1 MFDGTRIIK
10 AIKNAKIPL
19 IICLISFLIGI
30 LFSIFFTMSEDT
42 LARCVSIFN
51 IVTNEI
57 TITYYIWRFV
67 CESIILVIVFTCGLT
82 LYTMPLIYV
91 LLAYRG
97 FLTGLVIKSLIISY
111 SIGGIAVTVF
121 VVVPSALI
129 ALAAIT
135 CSCVLS
141 CERLCGKRV
150 IKCLN
155 PQNLLMDFLF
165 CLSVALASVIYILLI
180 QVVFILPLNYS
191 V

>member
-97 FLTGLVIKSLIISY
+97 FLTGLVIKSLIICY

-121 VVVPSALI
+121 VVFPSALI

-135 CSCVLS
+135 CSCALS

>member
-30 LFSIFFTMSEDT
+30 LFSIFFTMSKDT

-67 CESIILVIVFTCGLT
+67 CESIILVIVFACGLT

-97 FLTGLVIKSLIISY
+97 FLTGLVIKSLIICY

-135 CSCVLS
+135 CSCALS

>member
-1 MFDGTRIIK
+1 MFDGTRVIK

-30 LFSIFFTMSEDT
+30 LFAMFFTMSEDA
-42 LARCVSIFN
+42 LARCGLIFD

-57 TITYYIWRFV
+57 TFTYYIWRFV
-67 CESIILVIVFTCGLT
+67 CESIIFVVVFACGLT

-97 FLTGLVIKSLIISY
+97 FLTGLVIKSLIICY
-111 SIGGIAVTVF
+111 SIGGVAVSIF

-129 ALAAIT
+129 ALAAII
-135 CSCVLS
+135 CSCTLS
-141 CERLCGKRV
+141 CERLCGRRV

-155 PQNLLMDFLF
+155 MQNILMDFLF
-165 CLSVALASVIYILLI
+165 CLLIALASVIYILLI
-180 QVVFILPLNYS
+180 QVLFILPLNYS

>member
-30 LFSIFFTMSEDT
+30 LFSTFFTMSEDT

-97 FLTGLVIKSLIISY
+97 FLTGLVIKSLIICY

-121 VVVPSALI
+121 VVVPLKSI
-129 ALAAIT
+129 KNKTTVNTPIT
-135 CSCVLS
+135 
-141 CERLCGKRV
+141 
-150 IKCLN
+150 IKN
-155 PQNLLMDFLF
+155 PT
-165 CLSVALASVIYILLI
+165 C
-180 QVVFILPLNYS
+180 
-191 V
+191 